1 MKIIKVTLTIFL
13 VFTVVLSS
21 YFYFLRK
28 YAKSNETKIFFK
40 NIITGKKN
48 QFEDSPFPKFESY
61 SFEALKTKEVIDMAD
76 NKAYKMSKLLNH
88 PNLFINFCFVS
99 SGYFEVEMLMI
110 QAFYDKFKNK
120 INFVILSQEEP
131 EDVRSFLNK
140 HNFTVPFYVLKND
153 KFPVDIKVFPTSHLV
168 INNKTVFM
176 YAGVGYF
183 DNERFNQY
191 IESILTKNQN
201 QLKQKRDTL

>member
-1 MKIIKVTLTIFL
+1 MRIIKAILTIFL
-13 VFTVVLSS
+13 IITGVASS
-21 YFYFLRK
+21 YFYFLQK

-48 QFEDSPFPKFESY
+48 QLEDSLIPKFESY

-76 NKAYKMSKLLNH
+76 NKAYKMSELLNH

-99 SGYFEVEMLMI
+99 SGHFEVEMLMK

-120 INFVILSQEEP
+120 IKFVILSQEEP

-153 KFPVDIKVFPTSHLV
+153 KFPVNIKVFPTSHLV

-191 IESILTKNQN
+191 IESILTK
-201 QLKQKRDTL
+201 KPKSIKTKA